1 MESLGAPRRLTR
13 RLRLR
18 PLHRLAERLRLDR
31 QRAVIGGVCAGM
43 ADYFGW
49 DVALV
54 RIAWVLAT
62 IFFFGSLLLVY
73 PIIWAIAD

>member
-1 MESLGAPRRLTR
+1 MSQIDDNTRGSLPERRF
-13 RLRLR
+13 
-18 PLHRLAERLRLDR
+18 RLDR
-31 QRAVIGGVCAGM
+31 QRAVMGGVCAGM
-43 ADYFGW
+43 ANYVGW

-62 IFFFGSLLLVY
+62 IFFFGSLLIVY

>member
-1 MESLGAPRRLTR
+1 MSQIDDKPRSSLPRRSF
-13 RLRLR
+13 
-18 PLHRLAERLRLDR
+18 HLDR

>member
-1 MESLGAPRRLTR
+1 MSQIDDNHRGSLPQRSF
-13 RLRLR
+13 
-18 PLHRLAERLRLDR
+18 RLDR
-31 QRAVIGGVCAGM
+31 QRAAIGGVCAGM
-43 ADYFGW
+43 ANYFGW

-54 RIAWVLAT
+54 RIAWVVAT

>member
-1 MESLGAPRRLTR
+1 MSQIDDKPRGSLPQRSF
-13 RLRLR
+13 
-18 PLHRLAERLRLDR
+18 RLDR

-73 PIIWAIAD
+73 PITWAIAD